1 MAALGGGD
9 EGRQGGGG
17 QGRGRKS
24 RGMGRRGQGGGG
36 EGGQEEAGEEARGRR
51 DVVFRPAAEP
61 PTAMGWDSTADT
73 TRRAGGVLPIHH
85 RLGPRQQRGRV
96 LRERRYGGGGEGG
109 EGEERPDRL
118 SPQRG
123 LALPPTSPRPP
134 PRRALTRAVASTAT
148 AAATAVAAPVAATAA
163 TAATVATAEMAA
175 VTAVTASA
183 AEALLAPLRTD
194 ARSDCRARGGG
205 GGQRHADG
213 GEGWGGRGAGGG
225 GAPPPAVKVGGW
237 ACALVEGNEAGGG
250 GRTSPLRTSTPGGDE
265 AHANPRKEAH
275 VHPWGG
281 GTSAPRDMSVPRQEG
296 TSAPR
301 EVD

>member
-194 ARSDCRARGGG
+194 ARSDCRARGGSVG
-205 GGQRHADG
+205 RRH
-213 GEGWGGRGAGGG
+213 GRRSCRGVGARRACHPPRRRCRVSVAVV
-225 GAPPPAVKVGGW
+225 APGLRGRRGRRGSAERRPLDDVV
-237 ACALVEGNEAGGG
+237 AC
-250 GRTSPLRTSTPGGDE
+250 
-265 AHANPRKEAH
+265 
-275 VHPWGG
+275 G
-281 GTSAPRDMSVPRQEG
+281 GTHQVDRTPLKGRKGRARLAAARAPMPV
-296 TSAPR
+296 AP
-301 EVD
+301 